1 MQSMTDEVQDFEK
14 EENTK
19 RENIPAVF
27 SIGLLKSENAP
38 EMLIA
43 ECKTY
48 FERLLDT
55 IKNWAAKA
63 VVKIMAYNQ
72 EIEKIKK
79 EALIS
84 VQERIDQ

>member
-1 MQSMTDEVQDFEK
+1 
-14 EENTK
+14 
-19 RENIPAVF
+19 
-27 SIGLLKSENAP
+27 
-38 EMLIA
+38 MLIA

-79 EALIS
+79 EVLIS